1 MVAAGPDGLN
11 LMVDIP
17 QRRLEKQPANLLA
30 AIRLG
35 RSRSH
40 GRVLARSARPVQEPP
55 TEAIEAFA
63 KDVVDFLVKRRMR
76 GAGDA

>member
-1 MVAAGPDGLN
+1 MMACSANDQLP
-11 LMVDIP
+11 LMKVNS
-17 QRRLEKQPANLLA
+17 RLEKQPANLLA

-40 GRVLARSARPVQEPP
+40 RRVLARSARSVQEPP

-63 KDVVDFLVKRRMR
+63 KDVVDFVVKRRMR